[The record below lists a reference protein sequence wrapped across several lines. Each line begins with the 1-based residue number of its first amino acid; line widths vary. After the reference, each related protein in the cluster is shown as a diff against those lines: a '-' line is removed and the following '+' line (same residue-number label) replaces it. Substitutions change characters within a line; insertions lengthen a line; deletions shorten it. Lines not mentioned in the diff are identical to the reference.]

1 MIRAAKPGVVCALAI
16 SLLLAACGS
25 RTTEKD
31 FLCPAQ
37 TGGSPCATISEA
49 DRGGNPRTEPVRERF
64 ADTLGKEMSQTPLA
78 ATGGKSG
85 AGGSPAGMG
94 DGGQAYAAAQYRI
107 PEQVGTLW
115 VAPHLDADGLLH
127 EASFVHFVVQEARW
141 ASGRP

>member
-1 MIRAAKPGVVCALAI
+1 MSLALHPGAICAL
-16 SLLLAACGS
+16 LLPLVLAACGS
-25 RTTEKD
+25 GNTEKD

-49 DRGGNPRTEPVRERF
+49 DRGGTPRTQPVEERF

-78 ATGGKSG
+78 ATGGKAG
-85 AGGSPAGMG
+85 AGGAPGGMG
-94 DGGQAYAAAQYRI
+94 DGGQAYAAAQYRV

-127 EASFVHFVVQEARW
+127 EAGFVHFVVQEARW